1 MSLHERL
8 QRRIQRYGWDL
19 AADHYESLWQRQL
32 SPAHRELL
40 AMAAPMPGEAVLDVA
55 SGTGL
60 IALAAAE
67 RVGSS
72 GSVLGVDISE
82 AMVASA
88 TQRAAALGL
97 EHVRFARMD
106 GEQLSCAEHSYD
118 LAYCALGLMYMP
130 DPFAALREL
139 FRVLRPGGRLA
150 VAVWGERARCG
161 WSPVFPIVD
170 AEVNSDVCP
179 LFFQLGGQGA
189 LTQLATDVGFED
201 IRERRIDAVLEYA
214 DGAQACDAAFVGGPV
229 AMAWSRFDAGVRQR
243 VQRRYLQAISPWRV
257 GQGYRMPGEFTVML
271 AGKPRASGPAG
282 ASPRRDG

>member
-19 AADHYESLWQRQL
+19 AADRYEPLWQRQL
-32 SPAHRELL
+32 SPAHLGLL
-40 AMAAPMPGEAVLDVA
+40 ALAAPMPGEAVLDVA

-60 IALAAAE
+60 VAFAAAE
-67 RVGSS
+67 QVGCS
-72 GSVLGVDISE
+72 GSVQGVDISE

-88 TQRAAALGL
+88 TQRAAVLGL

-106 GEQLSCAEHSYD
+106 GEQLSCAGHSYD

-130 DPFAALREL
+130 DPVAALREL

-150 VAVWGERARCG
+150 VVVWGERARCG
-161 WSPVFPIVD
+161 WSVVFPIVD

-179 LFFQLGGQGA
+179 LFFQLGAQGA
-189 LTQLATDVGFED
+189 LTQLATDLGFED
-201 IRERRIDAVLEYA
+201 IREQRIESVLEYA
-214 DGAQACDAAFVGGPV
+214 DGAEACDAAFVGGPV
-229 AMAWSRFDAGVRQR
+229 AMAWSRFDEPVRRR
-243 VQRRYLQAISPWRV
+243 VRRRYLQAISPWRV

-271 AGKPRASGPAG
+271 ASKPRAMA
-282 ASPRRDG
+282 

>member
-1 MSLHERL
+1 MSLHGRL

-19 AADHYESLWQRQL
+19 AAGQYESLWQRQL

-40 AMAAPMPGEAVLDVA
+40 ALAAPVPGEAVLDVA

-60 IALAAAE
+60 VALAAAE
-67 RVGSS
+67 RVGGS

-97 EHVRFARMD
+97 EHARFARMD
-106 GEQLSCAEHSYD
+106 GEQLSCAGHSYD
-118 LAYCALGLMYMP
+118 LACCALGLMYMP
-130 DPFAALREL
+130 DPAAALREL

-179 LFFQLGGQGA
+179 LFFQLGGQGVLA
-189 LTQLATDVGFED
+189 QLAADAGFEA
-201 IRERRIDAVLEYA
+201 IREQRIDAVLEYD

-229 AMAWSRFDAGVRQR
+229 AMAWSRFDASVRQR
-243 VQRRYLQAISPWRV
+243 VRRRYLQAIRPWRV
-257 GQGYRMPGEFTVML
+257 GQGYRMPGEFTVMV
-271 AGKPRASGPAG
+271 AGKPRAIGPA
-282 ASPRRDG
+282 

>member
-19 AADHYESLWQRQL
+19 AAEQYEPLWQRQL
-32 SPAHRELL
+32 WPAHRELL
-40 AMAAPMPGEAVLDVA
+40 AQAAPLRGEAVLDVA

-72 GSVLGVDISE
+72 GRVLGVDISE
-82 AMVASA
+82 AMVAGA

-106 GEQLSCAEHSYD
+106 GEQLSCAQHSYD

-130 DPFAALREL
+130 DPLAALREL

-150 VAVWGERARCG
+150 VAVWGDRARCG

-189 LTQLATDVGFED
+189 LTQLAGDVGFED
-201 IRERRIDAVLEYA
+201 IREQRIDAVLEYA
-214 DGAQACDAAFVGGPV
+214 DGEQACDAAFVGGPV
-229 AMAWSRFDAGVRQR
+229 AMAWSRFDDGVRRR

-257 GQGYRMPGEFTVML
+257 GQGYRMPGEFTIML
-271 AGKPRASGPAG
+271 AAKPRAIG
-282 ASPRRDG
+282 